1 MSQQNEFDPLFE
13 EMKSAEL
20 SDSAKRDSLANIQR
34 KLSRKRPHFIPTLA
48 SGIAAVAVIIFLVFF
63 ASNSSMFENI
73 SSGGAGEDQLVFTG
87 SSENWAIEYVVTY
100 PREDWE
106 KIVYTIT
113 FIGDEVPET
122 VEYSIEGTSGGS
134 SGTDTLYA
142 DRTVSGTSESNGA
155 KVQENEEIDA
165 TIEWD
170 GRSESFL
177 LTREE

>member
-13 EMKSAEL
+13 KMKSAEL
-20 SDSAKRDSLANIQR
+20 SDSAKRDNLANIQR
-34 KLSRKRPHFIPTLA
+34 KLSRKRPHFIPALA
-48 SGIAAVAVIIFLVFF
+48 SGITAVAVIVFLVFF

-100 PREDWE
+100 PKEDWQ

-113 FIGDEVPET
+113 FIGNDVPES
-122 VEYSIEGTSGGS
+122 VEYTIDGTFGGHYGGDKLSADQSVGGRSEG
-134 SGTDTLYA
+134 
-142 DRTVSGTSESNGA
+142 NGA

-165 TIEWD
+165 TIKWD
-170 GRSESFL
+170 GKSESFL